1 MSHLDKAVF
10 FKSGQTKRLES
21 IVTTTHKSHSTQ
33 VKQYPVQAPNNTPLW
48 QFYVLLKII
57 LGDRGSIFIVE
68 QE

>member
-33 VKQYPVQAPNNTPLW
+33 VKQYPVRRDR
-48 QFYVLLKII
+48 KIEVTTVT
-57 LGDRGSIFIVE
+57 D
-68 QE
+68 QEYKFFNP